1 MENTGTV
8 YLRQS
13 RLVELENKLRDL
25 KTLERKDIADKIAEA
40 RSHGD
45 LSENAEYDAAKE
57 AQSHLEFK
65 IGKLENILSRV
76 KILSSDDIPDGEVYV
91 LTVVKVKDL
100 KFNEILTFTM
110 VSPDEADFELDKI
123 SVVSPLGKAL
133 LGKKVGEIAKV
144 EVSDGVIEYE
154 ILEISK

>member
-91 LTVVKVKDL
+91 LTDVKVKDL

-144 EVSDGVIEYE
+144 EVSDGIIEYE